1 MTEPNRRR
9 RGQQSGQM
17 LVAVIVLLTLLFF
30 VGSAMALAV
39 SSSLHTIAQT
49 NSMDSTAYAA
59 ETAVARAFAVAEAG
73 GSPTNDTCSGTTLST
88 FTNPPL
94 FASSVN
100 KQALQAGTCYVGVE
114 SDVPVHTWS
123 VAGQSVKGHQCV
135 SQVPPA
141 FSLTGDTTV
150 WGVIGWHSE
159 SSIFP
164 ANLQVSIQ
172 TQDCKD
178 PSGPEEANTLCN
190 TPLTA
195 TGVFYFRCSVAVGAS
210 SPTLN
215 VVNVGP
221 TASRANISDFI
232 VREAEVGIDCV
243 ATTIGQAGPAT
254 FDEAEWR
261 LLHTPNTNICDWATA
276 NQTLWDR
283 VLP

>member
-1 MTEPNRRR
+1 MTEANRRR

-59 ETAVARAFAVAEAG
+59 ESAVARRFAVAVAAG
-73 GSPTNDTCSGTTLST
+73 QFPAATTCPSSSLST
-88 FTNPPL
+88 LPAFFGGT
-94 FASSVN
+94 SVN
-100 KQALQAGTCYVGVE
+100 NQALKAGICYVAVD
-114 SDVPVHTWS
+114 SDVPVQTWS
-123 VAGQSVKGHQCV
+123 IAGQSVKGYQCV

-141 FSLTGDTTV
+141 FSLAEDATV

-159 SSIFP
+159 SSP
-164 ANLQVSIQ
+164 ATLQVSIQ
-172 TQDCKD
+172 TQNCKD
-178 PSGPEEANTLCN
+178 PSGPEEANTLCD

-195 TGVFYFRCSVAVGAS
+195 PGAGVFYFKCNVPHTATT
-210 SPTLN
+210 PTLN
-215 VVNVGP
+215 VVNLGGG
-221 TASRANISDFI
+221 RANVSDFV
-232 VREAEVGIDCV
+232 VREAVVGIDCV
-243 ATTIGQAGPAT
+243 ATVIGQAGPAT
-254 FDEAEWR
+254 FDEADWR
-261 LLHTPNTNICDWATA
+261 LLHTPNTATCDWATA

>member
-59 ETAVARAFAVAEAG
+59 ETAIARAFAVAQAG
-73 GSPTNDTCSGTTLST
+73 GSFPAATSCPSSTLST
-88 FTNPPL
+88 LPGFFGGT
-94 FASSVN
+94 SVN
-100 KQALQAGTCYVGVE
+100 KQALKAGICYVAVD
-114 SDVPVHTWS
+114 SDVPVQTWS
-123 VAGQSVKGHQCV
+123 VAGQSVKGQKCV
-135 SQVPPA
+135 SQVPPW
-141 FSLTGDTTV
+141 FSLADDAKV

-159 SSIFP
+159 SP
-164 ANLQVSIQ
+164 GPLADVQVSIQ
-172 TQDCKD
+172 TSDCGDRLDNPQDNRC
-178 PSGPEEANTLCN
+178 P

-195 TGVFYFRCSVAVGAS
+195 PGVLYFRCDVPHNATT
-210 SPTLN
+210 PTLN
-215 VVNVGP
+215 VVNVGNP
-221 TASRANISDFI
+221 GSRANVSDFV
-232 VREAEVGIDCV
+232 VREAEIGIDCV

-261 LLHTPNTNICDWATA
+261 LLHTPNTATCDWATA